1 MKRIKEY
8 IKRNIAGEIVL
19 VPAGQTAEDFNGMI
33 TLTESGDFIWE
44 HLEEAQ
50 DFNHLVELILEE
62 YDIDK
67 ETAAQ
72 DASAFL
78 MQLLQ
83 TGMIQP
89 SGINW

>member
-44 HLEEAQ
+44 HLEEARN
-50 DFNHLVELILEE
+50 FSHLVELILEE

-72 DASAFL
+72 DASVFL

>member
-44 HLEEAQ
+44 HLEESR

-83 TGMIQP
+83 AGMSQP